1 MTITR
6 DVILDLLPLYLAD
19 EVSRDTRMLV
29 EEYLKSDPKLAEIAK
44 RPQAV
49 DLSAD
54 VPVPLTEE
62 DQMEAYKEAKRLL
75 FWRTIVVAAILSL
88 TIMGVLAFTML
99 IFFMMPG

>member
-44 RPQAV
+44 RPQAI

-54 VPVPLTEE
+54 VSVPLNEE
-62 DQMEAYKEAKRLL
+62 DQMEAYKEAKRWM
-75 FWRTIVVAAILSL
+75 FWRTIIIAGIVSL
-88 TIMGVLAFTML
+88 TILGLVAFLML
-99 IFFMMPG
+99 IFFMVPA